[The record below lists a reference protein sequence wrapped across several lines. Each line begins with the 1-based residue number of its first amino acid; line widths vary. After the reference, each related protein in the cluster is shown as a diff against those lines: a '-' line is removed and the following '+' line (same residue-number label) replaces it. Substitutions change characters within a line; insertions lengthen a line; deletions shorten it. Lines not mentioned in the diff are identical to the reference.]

1 MERTEF
7 IQKMH
12 ELKTKQ
18 YEIAYQFKNKH
29 LERQQLEKAE
39 IEAEN
44 NRFAELKKESQAN
57 LERIRSRYQ
66 IANHNEKQGLS
77 IRQQEIEN
85 EIAQLK
91 MQFFAEHPE
100 ENLSIMRS

>member
-7 IQKMH
+7 IQKLH

-39 IEAEN
+39 N

-57 LERIRSRYQ
+57 LVRIRSRYQ